1 MNLMAEALDL
11 NIFQGSLDLNILKD
25 LKEVRV

>member
-11 NIFQGSLDLNILKD
+11 NIFQGYLDLNILKD